1 MNGLIIIGYPGIGK
15 SSLGTMDSINQ
26 NIIDFESSL
35 FKVNGDRTDNWWYVI
50 YSRQAVSLAKQ
61 GFIVCI
67 SSHKCVREELAKYD
81 QDGVVIVTIA
91 PSPKLKEEWIAR
103 LKDRYLEDPS
113 EKNIDALRNAEDSYD
128 EDIEDIASDPNFSH
142 IYLES
147 TNYHLR
153 SIINKLYKIFNSIDS
168 RFYYRGTDTNS
179 DS

>member
-15 SSLGTMDSINQ
+15 SSLGTMDSANQ

-35 FKVNGDRTDNWWYVI
+35 FKIDGDRTDNWNVI
-50 YSRQAVSLAKQ
+50 YCRQAVSLAKQ

-67 SSHKCVREELAKYD
+67 SSHKCVREELARYD
-81 QDGVVIVTIA
+81 QDDFVIVAIT

-103 LKDRYLEDPS
+103 LRDRYLQDPS
-113 EKNIDALRNAEDSYD
+113 EKNIAALTNAEGHYD
-128 EDIEDIASDPNFSH
+128 EYIKDIASDPNFSH

-153 SIINKLYKIFNSIDS
+153 SIINKLYKMFNSIDS
-168 RFYYRGTDTNS
+168 RFYCRRTDTDN
-179 DS
+179 D

>member
-1 MNGLIIIGYPGIGK
+1 MNGLIIIGYQGIGK
-15 SSLGTMDSINQ
+15 SSLGTMDSTNQ

-35 FKVNGDRTDNWWYVI
+35 FKINGDRTDNWNVI
-50 YSRQAVSLAKQ
+50 YCRQAVALAKQ

-67 SSHKCVREELAKYD
+67 SSHKCVREELAKYN
-81 QDGVVIVTIA
+81 QDGFVIVTIA

-103 LKDRYLEDPS
+103 LKDRYLQDPS
-113 EKNIDALRNAEDSYD
+113 EKNALALQNAEGHYD
-128 EDIEDIASDPNFSH
+128 ETVKDIASDSNFSH

-153 SIINKLYKIFNSIDS
+153 SIINKLYKMFNSIDS

-179 DS
+179 N